1 MEKITTLGRQF
12 YAIALLAYGVQ
23 FFIYAHSVA
32 QLAPSWP
39 AWLPGQPLPA
49 FVVGALLI
57 ATGLA
62 LLLRRHARVAA
73 TLMGS
78 LLLVWI
84 VALNLPLI
92 IANPNDIGARNNAAE
107 AFAVCAGAWLAVG
120 AMTHEKITRGTV
132 WATGLAALDRF
143 RPAGRFMLGSALVFF
158 GLEHLQFDTFVATL
172 VPAWIPGP
180 LFWARFCGVALMAG
194 GVGIAFRWPARW
206 PGLLTGLMIF
216 LFGLLVNAPRVSTR
230 LHNPDEWTSL
240 IHTFAWCGAALLS
253 AGSPSRRNNSP
264 EDVTP

>member
-1 MEKITTLGRQF
+1 MEKITTLGRRL

-23 FFIYAHSVA
+23 FLIYAHSVA

-39 AWLPGQPLPA
+39 AWLPGQPLPGYA
-49 FVVGALLI
+49 AGALLL

-62 LLLRRHARVAA
+62 LLLRRQARVAA
-73 TLMGS
+73 SLMGG

-84 VALNLPLI
+84 VGRNLPLVV
-92 IANPNDIGARNNAAE
+92 ASPGDIGARNNAAE
-107 AFAVCAGAWLAVG
+107 AFAVCAGAWLAAG
-120 AMTHEKITRGTV
+120 TLSGEKFPRGTR
-132 WATGLAALDRF
+132 WGAGLAALDRI
-143 RPAGRFMLGSALVFF
+143 RPAGRFLLGSGLVFF
-158 GLEHLQFDTFVATL
+158 GIEHLQFDAYVATL

-206 PGLLTGLMIF
+206 PGILTGLMIF

-240 IHTFAWCGAALLS
+240 IHTLAWSGAALLS
-253 AGSPSRRNNSP
+253 AGSSSGRKKTEP
-264 EDVTP
+264 DVTE